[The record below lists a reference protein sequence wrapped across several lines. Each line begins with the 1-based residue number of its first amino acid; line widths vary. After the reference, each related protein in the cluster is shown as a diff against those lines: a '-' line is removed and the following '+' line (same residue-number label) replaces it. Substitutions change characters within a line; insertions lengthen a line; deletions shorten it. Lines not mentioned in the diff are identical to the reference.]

1 LPADES
7 RYRIT
12 LIRTQNT
19 SCLKFVR
26 NRQLKVMTEHHAP
39 TGEEVKEKVGKEIK
53 WYGEGYVALLISI
66 VVGIIIGSLALNG
79 FLELTDRLRQEN
91 LGPFDEKVTSFIYN
105 YRSEKMTNFVTVIT
119 DMGDVLAY
127 SIIIVAVAI
136 WFLIDKRS
144 IRWLIQSFI
153 ILTSTS
159 LLNILIKHYI
169 SRPRPDID
177 MRLVEASSYSYPS
190 GHSMC
195 ALAFY
200 GFLIYLAYKKVE
212 HKWIKFLAFIFLP
225 LLILGIGASR
235 VYLGVH
241 FPSDV
246 IAGFAAGLFWLVFVI
261 LLVNI
266 FRFYRKRKKDREVAI
281 AIEDQE
287 EEDD

>member
-1 LPADES
+1 MS
-7 RYRIT
+7 
-12 LIRTQNT
+12 
-19 SCLKFVR
+19 
-26 NRQLKVMTEHHAP
+26 EHHAP

-53 WYGEGYVALLISI
+53 WYGEGYIALIISI
-66 VVGIIIGSLALNG
+66 TIGFIIGALALNG

-91 LGPFDEKVTSFIYN
+91 LGPFDEKVTSFIYD
-105 YRSEKMTNFVTVIT
+105 YRSEQMTKFVTFITDLGDVIT
-119 DMGDVLAY
+119 YA
-127 SIIIVAVAI
+127 IIIVVVAV
-136 WFLIDKRS
+136 WLLVGKKN

-169 SRPRPDID
+169 DRPRPDLE

-212 HKWIKFLAFIFLP
+212 HRWIKVLAFIFLP

-241 FPSDV
+241 YPSDV
-246 IAGFAAGLFWLVFVI
+246 IAGFAAGLFWLVFLI
-261 LLVNI
+261 MLVNI
-266 FRFYRKRKKDREVAI
+266 FRFYRKRKKKREVAI

-287 EEDD
+287 EDD